1 MASRRVLT
9 SEIAKDIQKIGEP
22 IARAYRRTSST
33 GSFFVKG
40 RPKTAADVL
49 NKTLV
54 VSGFELKCQSHFGPE
69 RLRVVERE
77 NVVEEKH
84 TRLQRLLIVLDILC
98 PMMHPLG
105 TFHVRWDS
113 AMVVVILLCVVMTP
127 FQMAFPARGC
137 VNPWSDPMELFNLAL
152 DLVLLGDCVI
162 TFNTAIWV
170 QGALV
175 KKRRTVAE
183 HYVRGWFLLDFA
195 ASVPFNHILNALA
208 GCKDGSGALRS
219 LSFLI
224 KILKTMKMV
233 RLLRIIR
240 LVKLMRTMDQWGDS
254 APSESTFTDAIR
266 FSRLVLFIM
275 VLSHLAACVLV
286 IIADPNRPD
295 VLDGSKRS
303 WVTNYYQQSCFVP
316 IARQNEERD
325 GGISGAGTECAKP
338 TTLRLYTIALYWAV
352 TTLTTVGY
360 GDVSPHSSEE
370 MLWSIIVQFVGT
382 CSLGYIMGEVTAILT
397 QEDKSAEMI
406 REKIDAINAYM
417 RFRKLPVALQARIR
431 NHYSHMWKRTTVWDE
446 PQILEE
452 LPRTLRAEVL
462 ESINTARL
470 QGITFIYDLGNV
482 GDEATAQLSLRLT
495 PQLAHRHEPV
505 VRENHFGNDLYIM
518 SSGRG
523 DALFHDAAVGEAL
536 SCDPNVIV
544 RTYETGDYFC
554 EYALF
559 LAHEAKHP
567 FTVRARNTC
576 ELFTLNR
583 KALVYL
589 AEHFPNVEARF
600 LQLCEKRHAEMIQI
614 LSSPYNL
621 TLVQKPEEGS
631 AEAGD
636 AADSRHLRRKGA
648 AATVR
653 ARFSAMLSHTRKEA
667 AKVAADDAKEDESAK
682 PKLHSS
688 KSFPKNGSF
697 DRLEDAPNAERRE
710 SHLNAQTLIRMKL
723 WSKKAVIAATRRDW
737 VTMDGFDSVHG
748 DDDDESSPPIPEDS
762 PDAAS
767 RLLSPGASKRGLG
780 RASSKRS
787 LASPHHRG
795 KGPQL
800 GQAIARMDSLSADI
814 SRNATD
820 VAELR
825 DAQRA
830 TLEAVGKLAAAAA
843 PRPAPA
849 GDGRGGGAPDPALV
863 ARITEAVLVALE
875 RDKTEVKPFA

>member
-1 MASRRVLT
+1 
-9 SEIAKDIQKIGEP
+9 
-22 IARAYRRTSST
+22 
-33 GSFFVKG
+33 
-40 RPKTAADVL
+40 
-49 NKTLV
+49 
-54 VSGFELKCQSHFGPE
+54 
-69 RLRVVERE
+69 
-77 NVVEEKH
+77 
-84 TRLQRLLIVLDILC
+84 
-98 PMMHPLG
+98 
-105 TFHVRWDS
+105 
-113 AMVVVILLCVVMTP
+113 
-127 FQMAFPARGC
+127 
-137 VNPWSDPMELFNLAL
+137 
-152 DLVLLGDCVI
+152 
-162 TFNTAIWV
+162 
-170 QGALV
+170 
-175 KKRRTVAE
+175 
-183 HYVRGWFLLDFA
+183 
-195 ASVPFNHILNALA
+195 
-208 GCKDGSGALRS
+208 
-219 LSFLI
+219 
-224 KILKTMKMV
+224 
-233 RLLRIIR
+233 
-240 LVKLMRTMDQWGDS
+240 
-254 APSESTFTDAIR
+254 
-266 FSRLVLFIM
+266 
-275 VLSHLAACVLV
+275 
-286 IIADPNRPD
+286 
-295 VLDGSKRS
+295 
-303 WVTNYYQQSCFVP
+303 
-316 IARQNEERD
+316 
-325 GGISGAGTECAKP
+325 
-338 TTLRLYTIALYWAV
+338 
-352 TTLTTVGY
+352 
-360 GDVSPHSSEE
+360 
-370 MLWSIIVQFVGT
+370 ML
-382 CSLGYIMGEVTAILT
+382 
-397 QEDKSAEMI
+397 
-406 REKIDAINAYM
+406 
-417 RFRKLPVALQARIR
+417 
-431 NHYSHMWKRTTVWDE
+431 
-446 PQILEE
+446 
-452 LPRTLRAEVL
+452 
-462 ESINTARL
+462 
-470 QGITFIYDLGNV
+470 
-482 GDEATAQLSLRLT
+482 
-495 PQLAHRHEPV
+495 
-505 VRENHFGNDLYIM
+505 GNDLYIM

-600 LQLCEKRHAEMIQI
+600 LQLCEKRHAEMVQI

-636 AADSRHLRRKGA
+636 AADSRHLRRQGA

-653 ARFSAMLSHTRKEA
+653 ARFSAMLRHTRKEV
-667 AKVAADDAKEDESAK
+667 AKVAADDAKEDDSAK
-682 PKLHSS
+682 PKLQSS

-697 DRLEDAPNAERRE
+697 DRLEDAPERRE

-767 RLLSPGASKRGLG
+767 RLLSPGSSKRGLG

-800 GQAIARMDSLSADI
+800 GQAIARMDSLAADI

-849 GDGRGGGAPDPALV
+849 GDSRGAGAPDPALV

>member
-1 MASRRVLT
+1 M
-9 SEIAKDIQKIGEP
+9 
-22 IARAYRRTSST
+22 
-33 GSFFVKG
+33 
-40 RPKTAADVL
+40 
-49 NKTLV
+49 
-54 VSGFELKCQSHFGPE
+54 C
-69 RLRVVERE
+69 
-77 NVVEEKH
+77 
-84 TRLQRLLIVLDILC
+84 C
-98 PMMHPLG
+98 P
-105 TFHVRWDS
+105 
-113 AMVVVILLCVVMTP
+113 
-127 FQMAFPARGC
+127 
-137 VNPWSDPMELFNLAL
+137 
-152 DLVLLGDCVI
+152 
-162 TFNTAIWV
+162 
-170 QGALV
+170 
-175 KKRRTVAE
+175 
-183 HYVRGWFLLDFA
+183 
-195 ASVPFNHILNALA
+195 
-208 GCKDGSGALRS
+208 
-219 LSFLI
+219 
-224 KILKTMKMV
+224 
-233 RLLRIIR
+233 
-240 LVKLMRTMDQWGDS
+240 
-254 APSESTFTDAIR
+254 
-266 FSRLVLFIM
+266 
-275 VLSHLAACVLV
+275 
-286 IIADPNRPD
+286 
-295 VLDGSKRS
+295 
-303 WVTNYYQQSCFVP
+303 
-316 IARQNEERD
+316 
-325 GGISGAGTECAKP
+325 GTECAKP

-800 GQAIARMDSLSADI
+800 GAAIARMDSLSADI

-849 GDGRGGGAPDPALV
+849 GDSRGAGAPDPALV

>member
-137 VNPWSDPMELFNLAL
+137 VNPW
-152 DLVLLGDCVI
+152 
-162 TFNTAIWV
+162 
-170 QGALV
+170 ALV

-303 WVTNYYQQSCFVP
+303 WVTNYYTQSCFVP
-316 IARQNEERD
+316 IARQNEEAG
-325 GGISGAGTECAKP
+325 GGIGGAGTECAKP

-452 LPRTLRAEVL
+452 LPRARAEVL

-600 LQLCEKRHAEMIQI
+600 LQLCEKRHAEMVQI

-636 AADSRHLRRKGA
+636 AADSRHLRRQGA
-648 AATVR
+648 AAT
-653 ARFSAMLSHTRKEA
+653 
-667 AKVAADDAKEDESAK
+667 
-682 PKLHSS
+682 
-688 KSFPKNGSF
+688 NGSF

-748 DDDDESSPPIPEDS
+748 DDDDEASPPIPEDS
-762 PDAAS
+762 PDAAG
-767 RLLSPGASKRGLG
+767 RVLSPGASKRGLG

-830 TLEAVGKLAAAAA
+830 TLGLASSPPP

-849 GDGRGGGAPDPALV
+849 GDSRGAGAPDPALV

>member
-137 VNPWSDPMELFNLAL
+137 VNPWSDPMELFNLTL

-303 WVTNYYQQSCFVP
+303 WVTNYYTQSCFVP
-316 IARQNEERD
+316 IARQNEEAG
-325 GGISGAGTECAKP
+325 GGIGGAGTECAKP
-338 TTLRLYTIALYWAV
+338 T
-352 TTLTTVGY
+352 
-360 GDVSPHSSEE
+360 
-370 MLWSIIVQFVGT
+370 
-382 CSLGYIMGEVTAILT
+382 
-397 QEDKSAEMI
+397 SA
-406 REKIDAINAYM
+406 R
-417 RFRKLPVALQARIR
+417 
-431 NHYSHMWKRTTVWDE
+431 S
-446 PQILEE
+446 
-452 LPRTLRAEVL
+452 
-462 ESINTARL
+462 
-470 QGITFIYDLGNV
+470 
-482 GDEATAQLSLRLT
+482 
-495 PQLAHRHEPV
+495 
-505 VRENHFGNDLYIM
+505 
-518 SSGRG
+518 
-523 DALFHDAAVGEAL
+523 
-536 SCDPNVIV
+536 
-544 RTYETGDYFC
+544 
-554 EYALF
+554 
-559 LAHEAKHP
+559 
-567 FTVRARNTC
+567 
-576 ELFTLNR
+576 
-583 KALVYL
+583 
-589 AEHFPNVEARF
+589 
-600 LQLCEKRHAEMIQI
+600 
-614 LSSPYNL
+614 
-621 TLVQKPEEGS
+621 
-631 AEAGD
+631 
-636 AADSRHLRRKGA
+636 
-648 AATVR
+648 
-653 ARFSAMLSHTRKEA
+653 
-667 AKVAADDAKEDESAK
+667 
-682 PKLHSS
+682 
-688 KSFPKNGSF
+688 
-697 DRLEDAPNAERRE
+697 
-710 SHLNAQTLIRMKL
+710 
-723 WSKKAVIAATRRDW
+723 ATRR
-737 VTMDGFDSVHG
+737 
-748 DDDDESSPPIPEDS
+748 
-762 PDAAS
+762 
-767 RLLSPGASKRGLG
+767 
-780 RASSKRS
+780 
-787 LASPHHRG
+787 
-795 KGPQL
+795 
-800 GQAIARMDSLSADI
+800 
-814 SRNATD
+814 
-820 VAELR
+820 
-825 DAQRA
+825 
-830 TLEAVGKLAAAAA
+830 
-843 PRPAPA
+843 
-849 GDGRGGGAPDPALV
+849 
-863 ARITEAVLVALE
+863 
-875 RDKTEVKPFA
+875 